1 MLVLS
6 RRVGERI
13 VVPGCDLT
21 ITVVQVKGKQVR
33 LGVSAPD
40 QLAIH
45 REEVWQR
52 RSWPQTGTLLDEHL
66 DIKKARH
73 LR

>member
-13 VVPGCDLT
+13 VVPGCGLT
-21 ITVVQVKGKQVR
+21 ITVVQVTGKQVR
-33 LGVSAPD
+33 LGMSAPD
-40 QLAIH
+40 QVAIH

-52 RSWPQTGTLLDEHL
+52 RSWTTTSTPPDEHL
-66 DIKKARH
+66 DIEKVR
-73 LR
+73 RFR